1 MTECAPGRAR
11 AEAHANI
18 ALAKYWGKSQK
29 GDNLTAVPSLS
40 LTLDSLTTRSE
51 VRFDAELTADEVVLG
66 GRQLEGRELERVRV
80 MLDRVRLQSG
90 ETRSARVDSVN
101 NFPTAAGLASS
112 ASGFAALALAARA
125 AAGLDMAPA
134 ATSKLARQ
142 SSASAARSLFEGF
155 VELEQDADAAAPL
168 APSSHWDLCMLVAI
182 VQQEKK
188 DVSSTGGM
196 EQTRLTS
203 PYYAG
208 WLEAAPP
215 LFRDARQ
222 AVLERD
228 FERLASSM
236 ERSTLLMHAS
246 MLGSDPPILYFKP
259 TSVALI
265 HAIKSR
271 RAQGFPEA
279 FTLDAGPNVKVLTL
293 ADRARAT
300 ADFLES
306 VPGVTKV
313 LLCRPGPAAALLE
326 LDGSLSEAKRLRMG
340 QGPRP

>member
-1 MTECAPGRAR
+1 MTDSAPGRAR

-18 ALAKYWGKSQK
+18 ALAKYWGKSER

-40 LTLDSLTTRSE
+40 LTLDALTTRSE
-51 VRFDAELTADEVVLG
+51 VCFDASLSADEVNLG
-66 GRQLEGRELERVRV
+66 GKQLEGRELERVRV

-90 ETRSARVDSVN
+90 EKRFARVESAN

-112 ASGFAALALAARA
+112 ASGFAALAVAARA
-125 AAGLDMAPA
+125 AAELGPDA
-134 ATSKLARQ
+134 AAASKLARQ
-142 SSASAARSLFEGF
+142 SSASAARSIFEGF
-155 VELEQDADAAAPL
+155 VELGRDADAAAPV

-182 VQQEKK
+182 VEQGKK
-188 DVSSTGGM
+188 EVSSTGGM

-215 LFRDARQ
+215 LFDEARE
-222 AVLERD
+222 AVLARD
-228 FERLASSM
+228 FQRLATNM

-246 MLGSDPPILYFKP
+246 MLGSDPPIVYFKP
-259 TSVALI
+259 ASIALI
-265 HAIKSR
+265 HAITGR

-293 ADRARAT
+293 AEHAEKT
-300 ADFLES
+300 ENFLRS
-306 VPGVTKV
+306 VPGVAQV
-313 LLCRPGPAAALLE
+313 LVCRPGPPAALLE
-326 LDGSLSEAKRLRMG
+326 LGGPLADARRLRVVG
-340 QGPRP
+340 ETRT